1 MSLITLN
8 HPQYFTQN
16 SQIKGQMLIYWY
28 IILIVDNQQFKPLNM
43 RCLSNYFAFCRNLL
57 TKW

>member
-28 IILIVDNQQFKPLNM
+28 VILIADNQQFKLLKL